1 MILTAAIIVLSLLFI
16 WICSYRIGIDRRTRQ
31 HQKEW
36 NAIKADAIRQGCTDI
51 QINEKF
57 FDYVNKLMAEGG
69 YYGACLPKK

>member
-1 MILTAAIIVLSLLFI
+1 MILTAAIIVLFLLFI

-36 NAIKADAIRQGCTDI
+36 NAMKADAIRQGRT
-51 QINEKF
+51 KF
-57 FDYVNKLMAEGG
+57 EIDNLFLAYINKLMAEGG